1 MAVKSM
7 FFNAVQSGSSYD
19 RVYSAEDF
27 SGYLDKIVGDGV
39 FADPSLNLRVIAA
52 NPASMNVVVYQ
63 GQGWI
68 KGHKV
73 ILDQSLTLSIGAAN
87 ASTRKDAVIMYLDHD
102 AREMGFAVKAGTPG
116 SSTPPALVQTA
127 TRWEY
132 RLATVTVASGTTAI
146 SDAMITDERGTS
158 VCPYVAGL
166 VEQIDASAIYAQM
179 QAQFEAWFETIQQ
192 QVASLTGSITGLT
205 KYEAVYTTGS
215 SNVSSFDVTT
225 YVSQF
230 NQLTDK
236 LELYINGLRLN
247 PNEYTLSGNTVTL
260 ATTITS
266 TMPHPDITIV
276 VWHVDITP

>member
-87 ASTRKDAVIMYLDHD
+87 ASTRKDAVIMYLDND

-116 SSTPPALVQTA
+116 SSAPPTLVQTA